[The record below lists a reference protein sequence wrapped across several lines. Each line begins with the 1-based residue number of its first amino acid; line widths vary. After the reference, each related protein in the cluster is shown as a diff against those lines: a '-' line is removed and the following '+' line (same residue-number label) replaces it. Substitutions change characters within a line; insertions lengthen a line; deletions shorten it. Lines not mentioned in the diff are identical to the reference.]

1 VFFFVVVYSFSFA
14 RLKNG
19 ISGFQL
25 IYLAKPVPRD
35 MILIADSGGSKID
48 WRFIQ
53 NDGSI
58 GQANTPGFNPYYQPI
73 EDLKKNV
80 QEVLLPKIN
89 QQQGDV
95 SKIFFYGAGV
105 SSVKNQL
112 TIKSAFLEFFPE
124 AQIEIG
130 WDLLAAARALCGHEA
145 GIACIM
151 GTGSNSCLYD
161 GTAIVDN
168 VANLGWILA
177 DEGSGAHLGRQFLVD
192 YLRNKL
198 PKTLA
203 AQFHERFPLTREEFL
218 EKVYQQERPSAFLA
232 SFTKF
237 LFQHLKESY
246 CYDLVYRSF
255 SEFYENNVMQYKNYQ
270 DLKVHF
276 TGSIAF
282 YFSDVL
288 RQVANDKGITVKN
301 ILEGPI
307 AGLTLYHQNESN

>member
-1 VFFFVVVYSFSFA
+1 
-14 RLKNG
+14 
-19 ISGFQL
+19 
-25 IYLAKPVPRD
+25 
-35 MILIADSGGSKID
+35 MILIADSGGSKTD
-48 WRFIQ
+48 WRLLEK
-53 NDGSI
+53 DGTI
-58 GQANTPGFNPYYQPI
+58 GQASAPGFNPYYQPI
-73 EDLKKNV
+73 DDLKKNV
-80 QEVLLPKIN
+80 QEILLPKIH
-89 QQQGDV
+89 DSV

-130 WDLLAAARALCGHEA
+130 WDLLAAARALCGQEP

-161 GTAIVDN
+161 GETIIDN

-177 DEGSGAHLGRQFLVD
+177 DEGSGANIGRKFLVD
-192 YLRNKL
+192 YLRNKM
-198 PKTLA
+198 PESLA
-203 AQFHERFPLTREEFL
+203 KSFRERFPLTREEFL
-218 EKVYQQERPSAFLA
+218 EKVYQQEKPSAFLA
-232 SFTKF
+232 SFAKF
-237 LFQHLKESY
+237 IFQHLKEPY
-246 CYDLVYRSF
+246 CYKLIYDSF
-255 SEFYENNVMQYKNYQ
+255 SEFYENNVMKYANYQ
-270 DLKVHF
+270 NLKVHF

-307 AGLTLYHQNESN
+307 AGLTLYHQKDLN